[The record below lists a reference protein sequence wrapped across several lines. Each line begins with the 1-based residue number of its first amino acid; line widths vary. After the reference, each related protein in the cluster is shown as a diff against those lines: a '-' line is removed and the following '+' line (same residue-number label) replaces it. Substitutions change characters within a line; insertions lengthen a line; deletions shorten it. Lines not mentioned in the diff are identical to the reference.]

1 MDRDEQTRARIA
13 SWLDDIDYRNSEL
26 REAKANLDH
35 SVRHALEAGATWE
48 AIGGTLGITR
58 QAAQQRFG

>member
-1 MDRDEQTRARIA
+1 MRTDHDIA
-13 SWLDDIDYRNSEL
+13 GWLDDIDYANQALAAGKS
-26 REAKANLDH
+26 NLDAA
-35 SVRHALEAGATWE
+35 VYKALDAGATWE